1 MTEYVESLL
10 EPALDS
16 GIKESDF
23 WNMTIGEV
31 IRAVESKNRVKKAE
45 AQQQASFDYVLAN
58 LIAKNISI
66 VLGSKQASPKLE
78 EVYPNLFDDMEDK
91 RQEKIKEQQTN
102 LSTLRFLQFA
112 QSYNQRLKSKEVPKE
127 INE

>member
-1 MTEYVESLL
+1 MESLL

-78 EVYPNLFDDMEDK
+78 EVYPNLFYDMEDK

>member
-1 MTEYVESLL
+1 MESLL